1 MRRYF
6 PLTVSEFLN
15 KTKINIPKEFKLIPY
30 SLLTDDKG
38 HLRED
43 EESLKPTL
51 MGTLIDYLT
60 RIVICKDLKSFD
72 FIKNAQNEKL
82 IRRLKRELKGIELDQ
97 LTNENIR
104 LVTRLCLFEHFYRG
118 NKYIDPLHEEIEIN
132 TKTVDHIKIMLNRA
146 NNFFNKF
153 GQPLLTQYKCS
164 ITTSLKE
171 KTYVEVYGDGDYLLQ
186 DALID
191 FKVSKNGTTRDYIR
205 QLLIYYIGLVEKD
218 LKKKKIRKD
227 QIKYLIIF
235 NSRLDM
241 FYRLDL
247 ESIPQARLVEV
258 NKNINLELLE
268 IKEDNEREEKKKKV
282 NRKRRDI
289 SNQENI
295 KFLTDP
301 FFRLDDGIH
310 NVSREDYKRFY
321 GDKLTSFNKY
331 SGQVI
336 LIKKDGYYMFFLKTD
351 DKEYMLEGGTRH
363 NISHPLTYYY
373 DNLTVYAKRVEKIF
387 SKYCETLSKLAKEV
401 RSIGGDGKIHGAIVD
416 IDYFNHIYVEPATG
430 SLKYYYAQ
438 DAQSRTVYNNLSS
451 LLKDPTT
458 ASLDTKETHAK
469 ILKKFSKRKR
479 GLLKNNGHIGLLV
492 SPQHLNNL
500 ITENEKFVGP
510 IKEEGYHKEMYYK
523 SRIMNQV
530 QYLYEHKVIRFW
542 RDGVVENKYPL
553 VIKNTN
559 K

>member
-1 MRRYF
+1 MR
-6 PLTVSEFLN
+6 LTVSQFLSRTN
-15 KTKINIPKEFKLIPY
+15 INIPKDFKLTHY
-30 SLLTDDKG
+30 RLMTDDKSDLQG
-38 HLRED
+38 D

-60 RIVICKDLKSFD
+60 RIVIYKDLKAFD
-72 FIKNAQNEKL
+72 FIKNTKNKKL
-82 IRRLKRELKGIELDQ
+82 IQQLKKDFKDIDYTQ
-97 LTNENIR
+97 LTQENIK
-104 LVTRLCLFEHFYRG
+104 LVTRLCLFEHSFRG
-118 NKYIDPLHEEIEIN
+118 NEYIDPLKENIEIN
-132 TKTVDHIKIMLNRA
+132 TITCDHIKIMLNRA

-153 GQPLLTQYKCS
+153 GHPVSTQYKCS

-186 DALID
+186 DALVD
-191 FKVSKNGTTRDYIR
+191 FKVSKNGITRDYIR
-205 QLLIYYIGLVEKD
+205 QLLIYYIGLIEKD
-218 LKKKKIRKD
+218 LRKKKIRKD

-235 NSRLDM
+235 NPRLDM
-241 FYRLDL
+241 FYKLDL
-247 ESIPQARLVEV
+247 ESISKASLVEV
-258 NKNINLELLE
+258 NKNINLELLK

-321 GDKLTSFNKY
+321 GNKLTSFNKY

-336 LIKKDGYYMFFLKTD
+336 LIKKDGYYMFFLKTN
-351 DKEYMLEGGTRH
+351 DKEYMLEGGIRH

-500 ITENEKFVGP
+500 ITENEKYVGP
-510 IKEEGYHKEMYYK
+510 VKEEGYHKEMYYK
-523 SRIMNQV
+523 NRIMNQV
-530 QYLYEHKVIRFW
+530 QYLYEHKVVRFW

>member
-1 MRRYF
+1 MR
-6 PLTVSEFLN
+6 LTVSQFLN
-15 KTKINIPKEFKLIPY
+15 RTNINIPKDFKLTHY
-30 SLLTDDKG
+30 RLMTDDKSDLQEG
-38 HLRED
+38 

-60 RIVICKDLKSFD
+60 RIVIYKDLKAFD
-72 FIKNAQNEKL
+72 FIKNTKNKKL
-82 IRRLKRELKGIELDQ
+82 IQQLKKDFKDIDYTQ
-97 LTNENIR
+97 LTQENIK
-104 LVTRLCLFEHFYRG
+104 LVTRLCLFEHSFRG
-118 NKYIDPLHEEIEIN
+118 NEYIDPLKENIEIN
-132 TKTVDHIKIMLNRA
+132 TLTCDHIKNMLNRA

-153 GQPLLTQYKCS
+153 GQPVLTQYKCS

-186 DALID
+186 DALVD
-191 FKVSKNGTTRDYIR
+191 FKVSKNGPTQDYVR
-205 QLLIYYIGLVEKD
+205 QLLIYYIGLVGKD
-218 LKKKKIRKD
+218 LKKKKVKREEIR
-227 QIKYLIIF
+227 YLIIF
-235 NSRLDM
+235 NPRLDM
-241 FYRLDL
+241 FYKLDL
-247 ESIPQARLVEV
+247 ESISEASLEKV
-258 NKNINLELLE
+258 NKNISLELLK
-268 IKEDNEREEKKKKV
+268 IKENNEREEKKKKV
-282 NRKRRDI
+282 NRKRRDV

-295 KFLTDP
+295 RFLTDP
-301 FFRLDDGIH
+301 FFRLDNGIH

-321 GDKLTSFNKY
+321 SDKLTSFKY

-387 SKYCETLSKLAKEV
+387 SKYFETLSKLAKEV
-401 RSIGGDGKIHGAIVD
+401 RGIGGDGKIHGAIVD
-416 IDYFNHIYVEPATG
+416 IDYFNHIYFEPATG

-438 DAQSRTVYNNLSS
+438 DTQSRNVYNNLSS

-458 ASLDTKETHAK
+458 ASLGTKETHAK

-479 GLLKNNGHIGLLV
+479 GLLKNNSHIELLV

-500 ITENEKFVGP
+500 ITENEKYVAP
-510 IKEEGYHKEMYYK
+510 IKEEGYNKEMYYK
-523 SRIMNQV
+523 SRIMNKV

>member
-1 MRRYF
+1 MR
-6 PLTVSEFLN
+6 LTVSQFLSRTN
-15 KTKINIPKEFKLIPY
+15 INIAKDFKLTHY
-30 SLLTDDKG
+30 RLMTDDKTDLQG
-38 HLRED
+38 D

-51 MGTLIDYLT
+51 LGTLIDYLT
-60 RIVICKDLKSFD
+60 RIVIYKDLKAFD
-72 FIKNAQNEKL
+72 FIKNTKNKKL
-82 IRRLKRELKGIELDQ
+82 IQQLKKDFKDIDYTQ
-97 LTNENIR
+97 LTQENIK
-104 LVTRLCLFEHFYRG
+104 LVTRLCLFEHSFRG
-118 NKYIDPLHEEIEIN
+118 NEYIDPLKENIEIN
-132 TKTVDHIKIMLNRA
+132 TLTCDHIKIMLNRA

-153 GQPLLTQYKCS
+153 GHPVLTQYKCS

-186 DALID
+186 DALVD
-191 FKVSKNGTTRDYIR
+191 FKVSKNGPIQDYVR
-205 QLLIYYIGLVEKD
+205 QLLIYYIGLVGKD
-218 LKKKKIRKD
+218 LKKKKVKREE
-227 QIKYLIIF
+227 IKYLIIF
-235 NSRLDM
+235 NPRLDM
-241 FYRLDL
+241 FYKLDL
-247 ESIPQARLVEV
+247 ESISEASLGEV
-258 NKNINLELLE
+258 NKNIGLELLK

-351 DKEYMLEGGTRH
+351 DKEYMLEGGIRH

-479 GLLKNNGHIGLLV
+479 GLLKNNAHIGLLV
-492 SPQHLNNL
+492 SPQHLTNL
-500 ITENEKFVGP
+500 ITENEKYVGP

-523 SRIMNQV
+523 NRIMNQV
-530 QYLYEHKVIRFW
+530 QYLYEHKVVRFW

>member
-1 MRRYF
+1 MR
-6 PLTVSEFLN
+6 LTVSQFLN
-15 KTKINIPKEFKLIPY
+15 RTNINIPKDFKLTHY
-30 SLLTDDKG
+30 RLMTDDKSDLQEG
-38 HLRED
+38 

-60 RIVICKDLKSFD
+60 RIVIYKDLKAFD
-72 FIKNAQNEKL
+72 FIKNTKNKKL
-82 IRRLKRELKGIELDQ
+82 IQQLKKDFKDIDYTQ
-97 LTNENIR
+97 LTQENIK
-104 LVTRLCLFEHFYRG
+104 LVTRLCLFEHSFRG
-118 NKYIDPLHEEIEIN
+118 NEYIDPLKENIEIN
-132 TKTVDHIKIMLNRA
+132 TLTCDHIKNMLNRA

-153 GQPLLTQYKCS
+153 GQPVLTQYKCS

-186 DALID
+186 DALVD
-191 FKVSKNGTTRDYIR
+191 FKVSKNGPTQDYVR
-205 QLLIYYIGLVEKD
+205 QLLIYYIGLVGKD
-218 LKKKKIRKD
+218 LKKKKVKREEIR
-227 QIKYLIIF
+227 YLIIF
-235 NSRLDM
+235 NPRLDM
-241 FYRLDL
+241 FYKLDL
-247 ESIPQARLVEV
+247 ESISEASLEKV
-258 NKNINLELLE
+258 NKNISLELLK
-268 IKEDNEREEKKKKV
+268 IKENNEREEKKKKV
-282 NRKRRDI
+282 NRKRRDV

-295 KFLTDP
+295 RFLTDP
-301 FFRLDDGIH
+301 FFRLDNGIH

-321 GDKLTSFNKY
+321 SDKLTSFKY

-387 SKYCETLSKLAKEV
+387 SKYFETLSKLAKEV
-401 RSIGGDGKIHGAIVD
+401 RGIGGDGKIHGAIVD
-416 IDYFNHIYVEPATG
+416 IDYFNHIYFEPATG

-438 DAQSRTVYNNLSS
+438 DTQSRNVYNNLSS

-458 ASLDTKETHAK
+458 ASLGTKETHAK

-479 GLLKNNGHIGLLV
+479 GLLKNNSHIELLV

-500 ITENEKFVGP
+500 ITENEKYVAP
-510 IKEEGYHKEMYYK
+510 IKEEGYNKEMYYK
-523 SRIMNQV
+523 SSIMNKV

>member
-1 MRRYF
+1 MR
-6 PLTVSEFLN
+6 LTVSQFLN
-15 KTKINIPKEFKLIPY
+15 RTNINIPKDFKLTHY
-30 SLLTDDKG
+30 RLMTDDKSDLQEG
-38 HLRED
+38 

-60 RIVICKDLKSFD
+60 RIVIYKDLKAFD
-72 FIKNAQNEKL
+72 FIKNTKNKKL
-82 IRRLKRELKGIELDQ
+82 IQQLKKDFKDIDYTQ
-97 LTNENIR
+97 LTQENIT
-104 LVTRLCLFEHFYRG
+104 LVTRLCLFEHSFRG
-118 NKYIDPLHEEIEIN
+118 NEYIDPLKENIEIN
-132 TKTVDHIKIMLNRA
+132 TLTCDHIKTMLNRA

-153 GQPLLTQYKCS
+153 GQPVLTQYKCS

-171 KTYVEVYGDGDYLLQ
+171 KTYVEIYGDGDYLLQ
-186 DALID
+186 DALVD
-191 FKVSKNGTTRDYIR
+191 FKVSKNGPTQDYVR
-205 QLLIYYIGLVEKD
+205 QLLIYYIGLVGKD
-218 LKKKKIRKD
+218 LKKKKVKREE
-227 QIKYLIIF
+227 IKYLIIF
-235 NSRLDM
+235 NPRLDM
-241 FYRLDL
+241 FYKLDL
-247 ESIPQARLVEV
+247 ESISKASLGEV
-258 NKNINLELLE
+258 NKNISLELLK
-268 IKEDNEREEKKKKV
+268 IKENNEREEKKKKV

-295 KFLTDP
+295 RFLTDP

-321 GDKLTSFNKY
+321 SDKLTSFKY

-373 DNLTVYAKRVEKIF
+373 DNLTIYAKRVEKIF
-387 SKYCETLSKLAKEV
+387 SKYFETLSKLAKEV
-401 RSIGGDGKIHGAIVD
+401 RGIGGDGKIHGAIVD
-416 IDYFNHIYVEPATG
+416 IDYFNHIYFEPATG

-438 DAQSRTVYNNLSS
+438 DTQSRNVYNNLSS

-458 ASLDTKETHAK
+458 ASLGTKETHAK

-479 GLLKNNGHIGLLV
+479 GLLKNNSHIELLV

-500 ITENEKFVGP
+500 ITENEKYVAP
-510 IKEEGYHKEMYYK
+510 IKEEGYNKEMYCK

>member
-1 MRRYF
+1 MR
-6 PLTVSEFLN
+6 LTVSQFLN
-15 KTKINIPKEFKLIPY
+15 RTDINIPKDFKLTHY
-30 SLLTDDKG
+30 RLMTDDKSDLQEG
-38 HLRED
+38 

-60 RIVICKDLKSFD
+60 RIVIYKDLKAFD
-72 FIKNAQNEKL
+72 FIKNTKNKKL
-82 IRRLKRELKGIELDQ
+82 IQQLKKDFKDIDYTQ
-97 LTNENIR
+97 LTQENIK
-104 LVTRLCLFEHFYRG
+104 LVTRLCLFEHSFRG
-118 NKYIDPLHEEIEIN
+118 NEYIDPLKENIEIN
-132 TKTVDHIKIMLNRA
+132 TLTCDHIKTMLNRA

-153 GQPLLTQYKCS
+153 GQPVLTQYKCS

-171 KTYVEVYGDGDYLLQ
+171 KTYVEIYGDGDYLLQ
-186 DALID
+186 DALVD
-191 FKVSKNGTTRDYIR
+191 FKVSKNGPTQDYVR
-205 QLLIYYIGLVEKD
+205 QLLIYYIGLVGKD
-218 LKKKKIRKD
+218 LKKKKVKREE
-227 QIKYLIIF
+227 IKYLIIF
-235 NSRLDM
+235 NPRLDM
-241 FYRLDL
+241 FYKLDL
-247 ESIPQARLVEV
+247 ESISEASLGEV
-258 NKNINLELLE
+258 NKNISLELLK
-268 IKEDNEREEKKKKV
+268 IKENNEREEKKKKV

-295 KFLTDP
+295 RFLTDP

-321 GDKLTSFNKY
+321 SDKLTSFKY

-373 DNLTVYAKRVEKIF
+373 DNLTIYAKRVEKIF
-387 SKYCETLSKLAKEV
+387 SKYFETLSKLAKEV
-401 RSIGGDGKIHGAIVD
+401 RGIGGDGKIHGAIVD
-416 IDYFNHIYVEPATG
+416 IDYFNHIYFEPATG

-438 DAQSRTVYNNLSS
+438 DTQSRNVYNNLSS

-458 ASLDTKETHAK
+458 ASLGTKETHAK

-479 GLLKNNGHIGLLV
+479 GLLKNNSHIELLV

-500 ITENEKFVGP
+500 ITENEKYVAP
-510 IKEEGYHKEMYYK
+510 IKEEGYNKEMYYK

>member
-1 MRRYF
+1 MR
-6 PLTVSEFLN
+6 LTVSQFLN
-15 KTKINIPKEFKLIPY
+15 RTNINIPKDFKLTHY
-30 SLLTDDKG
+30 RLMTDDKSDLQEG
-38 HLRED
+38 
-43 EESLKPTL
+43 EESLKPIL

-60 RIVICKDLKSFD
+60 RIVIYKDLKAFD
-72 FIKNAQNEKL
+72 FIKNTKNKKL
-82 IRRLKRELKGIELDQ
+82 IQQLKKDFKDIDYTQ
-97 LTNENIR
+97 LTQENIK
-104 LVTRLCLFEHFYRG
+104 LVTRLCLFEHSFRG
-118 NKYIDPLHEEIEIN
+118 NEYIDPLKENIEIN
-132 TKTVDHIKIMLNRA
+132 TLTCDHIKTMLNRA
-146 NNFFNKF
+146 NNFFNRF
-153 GQPLLTQYKCS
+153 GQPVLTQYKCS

-186 DALID
+186 DALVD
-191 FKVSKNGTTRDYIR
+191 FKVSKNGPTQDYVR
-205 QLLIYYIGLVEKD
+205 QLLIYYIGLVGKD
-218 LKKKKIRKD
+218 LKKKKVKREE
-227 QIKYLIIF
+227 IKYLIIF
-235 NSRLDM
+235 NPRLDM
-241 FYRLDL
+241 FYKLDL
-247 ESIPQARLVEV
+247 ESISEASLGEV
-258 NKNINLELLE
+258 NKNISLELLK
-268 IKEDNEREEKKKKV
+268 IKENNEREEKKKKV

-295 KFLTDP
+295 RFLTDP

-321 GDKLTSFNKY
+321 SDKLTSFKY

-373 DNLTVYAKRVEKIF
+373 DNLTIYAKRVEKIF
-387 SKYCETLSKLAKEV
+387 SKYFETLSKLAKEV
-401 RSIGGDGKIHGAIVD
+401 RGIGGDGKIHGAIVD
-416 IDYFNHIYVEPATG
+416 IDYFNHIYFEPATG

-438 DAQSRTVYNNLSS
+438 DTQSRNVYNNLSS

-458 ASLDTKETHAK
+458 ASLGTKETHAK

-479 GLLKNNGHIGLLV
+479 GLLKNNSHIELLV

-500 ITENEKFVGP
+500 ITENEKYVAP
-510 IKEEGYHKEMYYK
+510 IKEEGYNKEMYYK

>member
-1 MRRYF
+1 MR
-6 PLTVSEFLN
+6 LTVSQFLSRTN
-15 KTKINIPKEFKLIPY
+15 INIPKDFKLTHY
-30 SLLTDDKG
+30 RLMTDDKSDLQG
-38 HLRED
+38 D

-60 RIVICKDLKSFD
+60 RIVIYKDLKAFD
-72 FIKNAQNEKL
+72 FIKNTKNKKL
-82 IRRLKRELKGIELDQ
+82 IQQLKKDFKDIDYTQ
-97 LTNENIR
+97 LTQENIK
-104 LVTRLCLFEHFYRG
+104 LVTRLCLFEHSFRG
-118 NKYIDPLHEEIEIN
+118 NEYIDPLKENIEIN
-132 TKTVDHIKIMLNRA
+132 TLTCDHIKIMLNRA

-153 GQPLLTQYKCS
+153 GHPVLTQYKCS

-186 DALID
+186 DALVD
-191 FKVSKNGTTRDYIR
+191 FKVSKNGPTQDYVR
-205 QLLIYYIGLVEKD
+205 QLLIYYIGLVGKD
-218 LKKKKIRKD
+218 LKKKKVKREK
-227 QIKYLIIF
+227 IKYLIIF
-235 NSRLDM
+235 NPRLDM
-241 FYRLDL
+241 FYKLDL
-247 ESIPQARLVEV
+247 ESISEASLGEV
-258 NKNINLELLE
+258 NKNIGLELLE

-321 GDKLTSFNKY
+321 GNKLTSFNKY

-336 LIKKDGYYMFFLKTD
+336 LIKKDGYYMFFLKTN
-351 DKEYMLEGGTRH
+351 DKEYMLEGGIRH

-373 DNLTVYAKRVEKIF
+373 DNLTIYAKRVEKIF

-500 ITENEKFVGP
+500 ITENEKYVRP

-523 SRIMNQV
+523 NRIMNQV

>member
-1 MRRYF
+1 MR
-6 PLTVSEFLN
+6 LTVSQFLN
-15 KTKINIPKEFKLIPY
+15 RTNINIPKDFKLTHY
-30 SLLTDDKG
+30 RLMTDDKSDLQEG
-38 HLRED
+38 

-60 RIVICKDLKSFD
+60 RIVIYKDLKA
-72 FIKNAQNEKL
+72 FIKNTKNKKL
-82 IRRLKRELKGIELDQ
+82 IQQLKKDFKDIDYTQ
-97 LTNENIR
+97 LTQENIK
-104 LVTRLCLFEHFYRG
+104 LVTRLCLFEHSFRG
-118 NKYIDPLHEEIEIN
+118 NEYIDPLKENIEIN
-132 TKTVDHIKIMLNRA
+132 TLTCDHIKTMLNRA
-146 NNFFNKF
+146 NNFFNRF
-153 GQPLLTQYKCS
+153 GQPVLTQYKCS

-186 DALID
+186 DALVD
-191 FKVSKNGTTRDYIR
+191 FKVSKNGPTQDYVR
-205 QLLIYYIGLVEKD
+205 QLLIYYIGLVGKD
-218 LKKKKIRKD
+218 LKKKKVKREE
-227 QIKYLIIF
+227 IKYLIIF
-235 NSRLDM
+235 NPRLDM
-241 FYRLDL
+241 FYKLDL
-247 ESIPQARLVEV
+247 ESISEASLGEV
-258 NKNINLELLE
+258 NKNISLELLK
-268 IKEDNEREEKKKKV
+268 IKENNEREEKKKKV

-295 KFLTDP
+295 RFLTDP

-321 GDKLTSFNKY
+321 SDKLTSFKY

-373 DNLTVYAKRVEKIF
+373 DNLTIYAKRVEKIF
-387 SKYCETLSKLAKEV
+387 SKYFETLSKLAKEV
-401 RSIGGDGKIHGAIVD
+401 RGIGGDGKIHGAIVD
-416 IDYFNHIYVEPATG
+416 IDYFNHIYFEPATG

-438 DAQSRTVYNNLSS
+438 DTQSRNVYNNLSS

-458 ASLDTKETHAK
+458 ASLGTKETHAK

-479 GLLKNNGHIGLLV
+479 GLLKNNSHIELLV

-500 ITENEKFVGP
+500 ITENEKYVAP
-510 IKEEGYHKEMYYK
+510 IKEEGYNKEMYYK

>member
-1 MRRYF
+1 MR
-6 PLTVSEFLN
+6 LTVSQFLSRTN
-15 KTKINIPKEFKLIPY
+15 INITKDFKLTHY
-30 SLLTDDKG
+30 RLMTDDKTDLQG
-38 HLRED
+38 D

-51 MGTLIDYLT
+51 LGTLIDYLT
-60 RIVICKDLKSFD
+60 RIVIYKDLKAFD
-72 FIKNAQNEKL
+72 FIKNTKNKKL
-82 IRRLKRELKGIELDQ
+82 IQQLKKDFKDIDYTQ
-97 LTNENIR
+97 LTQENIK
-104 LVTRLCLFEHFYRG
+104 LVTRLCLFEHSFRG
-118 NKYIDPLHEEIEIN
+118 NEYIDPLKENIEIN
-132 TKTVDHIKIMLNRA
+132 TLTCDHIKIMLNRA

-153 GQPLLTQYKCS
+153 GHPVLTQYKCS

-186 DALID
+186 DALVD
-191 FKVSKNGTTRDYIR
+191 FKVSKNGPTQDYVR

-218 LKKKKIRKD
+218 LKKKKVKREE
-227 QIKYLIIF
+227 IKYLIIF
-235 NSRLDM
+235 NPRLDM
-241 FYRLDL
+241 FYKLDL
-247 ESIPQARLVEV
+247 ESISEASLGEV
-258 NKNINLELLE
+258 NKNIGLELLK

-351 DKEYMLEGGTRH
+351 DKEYMLEGGIRH

-479 GLLKNNGHIGLLV
+479 GLLKNNAHIGLLV
-492 SPQHLNNL
+492 SPQHLTNL
-500 ITENEKFVGP
+500 ITENEKYVGP

-523 SRIMNQV
+523 NRIMNQV
-530 QYLYEHKVIRFW
+530 QYLYEHKVVRFW

>member
-1 MRRYF
+1 MR
-6 PLTVSEFLN
+6 LTVSQFLSRTN
-15 KTKINIPKEFKLIPY
+15 INITKDFKLTHY
-30 SLLTDDKG
+30 RLMTDDKTDLQG
-38 HLRED
+38 D

-51 MGTLIDYLT
+51 LGTLIDYLT
-60 RIVICKDLKSFD
+60 RIVIYKDLKAFD
-72 FIKNAQNEKL
+72 FIKNTKNKKL
-82 IRRLKRELKGIELDQ
+82 IQQLKKDFRDIDYTQ
-97 LTNENIR
+97 LTQENIK
-104 LVTRLCLFEHFYRG
+104 LVTRLCLFEHSFRG
-118 NKYIDPLHEEIEIN
+118 NEYIDPLKENIEIN
-132 TKTVDHIKIMLNRA
+132 TLTCDHIKIMLNRA

-153 GQPLLTQYKCS
+153 GHPVLTQYKCS

-186 DALID
+186 DALVD
-191 FKVSKNGTTRDYIR
+191 FKVSKNGPTQDYVR
-205 QLLIYYIGLVEKD
+205 QLLIYYIGLVGKD
-218 LKKKKIRKD
+218 LKKKKVKREE
-227 QIKYLIIF
+227 IKYLIIF
-235 NSRLDM
+235 NPRLDM
-241 FYRLDL
+241 FYKLDL
-247 ESIPQARLVEV
+247 ESISEASLGEV
-258 NKNINLELLE
+258 NKNIGLELLK

-351 DKEYMLEGGTRH
+351 DKEYMLEGGIRH

-479 GLLKNNGHIGLLV
+479 GLLKNNAHIGLLV
-492 SPQHLNNL
+492 SPQHLTNL
-500 ITENEKFVGP
+500 ITENEKYVGP

-523 SRIMNQV
+523 NRIMNQV
-530 QYLYEHKVIRFW
+530 QYLYEHKVVRFW

>member
-1 MRRYF
+1 MR
-6 PLTVSEFLN
+6 LTVSQFLN
-15 KTKINIPKEFKLIPY
+15 RTNINIPKDFKLTHY
-30 SLLTDDKG
+30 RLMTDDKSDLQEG
-38 HLRED
+38 

-60 RIVICKDLKSFD
+60 RIVIYKDLKAFD
-72 FIKNAQNEKL
+72 FIKNTKNKKL
-82 IRRLKRELKGIELDQ
+82 IQQLKKDFKDIDYTQ
-97 LTNENIR
+97 LTQENIK
-104 LVTRLCLFEHFYRG
+104 LVTRLCLFEHSFRG
-118 NKYIDPLHEEIEIN
+118 NEYIDPLKENIEIN
-132 TKTVDHIKIMLNRA
+132 TLTCDHIKNMLNRA

-153 GQPLLTQYKCS
+153 GQPVLTQYKCS

-186 DALID
+186 DALVD
-191 FKVSKNGTTRDYIR
+191 FKVSKNGPTQDYVR
-205 QLLIYYIGLVEKD
+205 QLLIYYIGLVGKD
-218 LKKKKIRKD
+218 LKKKKVKREE
-227 QIKYLIIF
+227 IKYLIIF
-235 NSRLDM
+235 NPRLDM
-241 FYRLDL
+241 FYKLDL
-247 ESIPQARLVEV
+247 ESISEASLEEV
-258 NKNINLELLE
+258 NKNISLELLK
-268 IKEDNEREEKKKKV
+268 IKENNEREEKKKKV
-282 NRKRRDI
+282 NRKRRDV

-295 KFLTDP
+295 RFLTDP
-301 FFRLDDGIH
+301 FFRLDNGIH

-321 GDKLTSFNKY
+321 SDKLTSFKY

-387 SKYCETLSKLAKEV
+387 SKYFETLSKLAKEV
-401 RSIGGDGKIHGAIVD
+401 RGIGGDGKIHGAIVD
-416 IDYFNHIYVEPATG
+416 IDYFNHIYFEPAMG

-438 DAQSRTVYNNLSS
+438 DTQSRNVYNNLSS

-458 ASLDTKETHAK
+458 ASLGTKETHAK

-479 GLLKNNGHIGLLV
+479 GLLKNNSHIELLV

-500 ITENEKFVGP
+500 ITENEKYVAP
-510 IKEEGYHKEMYYK
+510 IKEEGYNKEMYYK

>member
-1 MRRYF
+1 MR
-6 PLTVSEFLN
+6 LTVSQFLN
-15 KTKINIPKEFKLIPY
+15 RTNINIPKDFKLTHY
-30 SLLTDDKG
+30 RLMTDDKSDLQEG
-38 HLRED
+38 

-60 RIVICKDLKSFD
+60 RIVIYKDLKAFD
-72 FIKNAQNEKL
+72 FIKNTKNKKL
-82 IRRLKRELKGIELDQ
+82 IQQLKKDFKDIDYTQ
-97 LTNENIR
+97 LTQENIK
-104 LVTRLCLFEHFYRG
+104 LVTRLCLFEHSFRG
-118 NKYIDPLHEEIEIN
+118 NEYIDPLKENIEIN
-132 TKTVDHIKIMLNRA
+132 TLTCDHIKTMLNRA
-146 NNFFNKF
+146 NNFFNRF
-153 GQPLLTQYKCS
+153 GQPVLTQYKCS

-186 DALID
+186 DALVD
-191 FKVSKNGTTRDYIR
+191 FKVSKNGPTQDYVR
-205 QLLIYYIGLVEKD
+205 QLLIYYIGLVGKD
-218 LKKKKIRKD
+218 LKKKKVKREE
-227 QIKYLIIF
+227 IKYLIIF
-235 NSRLDM
+235 NPRLDM
-241 FYRLDL
+241 FYKLDL
-247 ESIPQARLVEV
+247 ESISEASLGEV
-258 NKNINLELLE
+258 NKNISLELLK
-268 IKEDNEREEKKKKV
+268 IKENNEREEKKKKV

-295 KFLTDP
+295 RFLTDP

-321 GDKLTSFNKY
+321 SDKLTSFKY

-373 DNLTVYAKRVEKIF
+373 DNLTIYAKRVEKIF
-387 SKYCETLSKLAKEV
+387 SKYFETLSKLAKEV
-401 RSIGGDGKIHGAIVD
+401 RGIGGDGKIHGAIVD
-416 IDYFNHIYVEPATG
+416 IDYFNHIYFEPATG

-438 DAQSRTVYNNLSS
+438 DTQSRNVYNNLSS

-458 ASLDTKETHAK
+458 ASLGTKETHAK

-479 GLLKNNGHIGLLV
+479 GLLKNNSHIELLV

-500 ITENEKFVGP
+500 ITENEKYVAP
-510 IKEEGYHKEMYYK
+510 IKEEGYNKEMYYK